1 MNPNQTLKS
10 LSKTALLLTI
20 FLFFIAQSFAQVKFP
35 GTVVVES
42 KDPFK
47 DRIYSPS
54 IVILPDGSYVAA
66 QDMPKGI
73 GIHKSTDKGLTWNFV
88 TKIAIGHWGGLFVH
102 KGVLYVMGTS
112 KSFGDIII
120 HQSTDGGKT
129 WTESADEYSGVLF
142 KGKYHTAPVPVVVH
156 NGRIW
161 RAYEEVLV
169 EEPSRDFHALVISAP
184 VDADLLKAASWTRS
198 NSIRFE
204 EKWLNAK
211 RPNWL
216 EGNIVVTPDG
226 KLVDFMRLETWLGK
240 GQQYELEGAAKGKP
254 RHEVA
259 AVISVSDDGKKVSFE
274 NKPEEYVLFPGAE
287 TKFTIRYDSL
297 SRSYWAAVNKITYF
311 DKNSTETY
319 NGNWHQRNV
328 LALYSSK
335 DLKNWEEKYHIVK
348 WNAGTPLNTWDV
360 FGFQYADWQFEG
372 NDIIL
377 VSRTSWY
384 GARYHDANMMTFH
397 RIKNFRNVKLSDSP
411 ADLYPLTVT
420 KAIVDFD
427 LKNAAVNGNEIKPK
441 WTEKGIS
448 SAKLSAGKGVQLE
461 VQGEGRVVL
470 KALRPSKAKANAI
483 ENEQFIDVELT
494 VEEGRKLNVASID
507 LKLGKNLDDV
517 VKYKW
522 HFSVNGGKT
531 FKEIANYDFP
541 LGPVNEKGVPQ
552 SKLYLS
558 GYSDLQNIEANQQL
572 ILRMYFFGYN
582 NKQLQFSINDHLS
595 IGGTV
600 TK

>member
-1 MNPNQTLKS
+1 MMANS
-10 LSKTALLLTI
+10 LARTFFSLTF
-20 FLFFIAQSFAQVKFP
+20 FLFVGAPSFSQVKFP
-35 GTVVVES
+35 GIVVAES
-42 KDPFK
+42 KDTFK
-47 DRIYSPS
+47 DKIYSPS
-54 IVILPDGSYVAA
+54 IVILPDGSYVAS

-73 GIHKSTDKGLTWNFV
+73 GIHKSTDKGLTWKFV
-88 TKIAIGHWGGLFVH
+88 TKIDIGHWGGLFVH
-102 KGVLYVMGTS
+102 KGILYAMGTS
-112 KSFGDIII
+112 KSFGDVII
-120 HQSTDGGKT
+120 HKSTDGGKT
-129 WTESADEYSGVLF
+129 WTESLDEDSGVLF

-161 RAYEEVLV
+161 RAYEEVV
-169 EEPSRDFHALVISAP
+169 VDEPSRDFHALVISAP
-184 VDADLLKAASWTRS
+184 VDADLLKASSWTRS

-216 EGNIVVTPDG
+216 EGNIVVAPNG

-240 GQQYELEGAAKGKP
+240 GQKYELEGSAVGKP

-259 AVISVSDDGKKVSFE
+259 AVISVSDDGKKVTFE

-297 SRSYWAAVNKITYF
+297 SQGYWTAVNKITYF
-311 DKNSTETY
+311 DKTSTETY

-335 DLKNWEEKYHIVK
+335 DLKHWEEKYHIVK

-384 GARYHDANMMTFH
+384 GSRYHDANMMTFH
-397 RIKNFRNVKLSDSP
+397 RIKDFRNVKLSDSP
-411 ADLYPLTVT
+411 ADLYPFTVT
-420 KAIVDFD
+420 KDILTFD
-427 LKNAAVNGNEIKPK
+427 IKKAEITENEVKAS

-448 SAKLSAGKGVQLE
+448 SAILKAGKSVQLKDG
-461 VQGEGRVVL
+461 GEGSIL
-470 KALRPSKAKANAI
+470 LNALRPTKVKTNAI
-483 ENEQFIDVELT
+483 NNEQFIEVELAPAD
-494 VEEGRKLNVASID
+494 GYKLNIASID
-507 LKLGKNLDDV
+507 LKLGKNLNET
-517 VKYKW
+517 VKTKW

-531 FKEIANYDFP
+531 FKEITNYDFP
-541 LGPVNEKGVPQ
+541 LGVIDQKGTPQ

-558 GYSDLQNIEANQQL
+558 GYKELQNINANEKL
-572 ILRMYFFGYN
+572 IFRMYFFGYN
-582 NKQLQFSINDHLS
+582 NKEMQFSLNEYLKIC
-595 IGGTV
+595 GTV